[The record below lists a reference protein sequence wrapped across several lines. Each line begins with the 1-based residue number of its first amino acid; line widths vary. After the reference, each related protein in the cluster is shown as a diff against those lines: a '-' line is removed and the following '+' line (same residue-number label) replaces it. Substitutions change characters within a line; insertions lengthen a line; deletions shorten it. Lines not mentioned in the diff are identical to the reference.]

1 MLFAVRVLTIVMI
14 ERQTLFYIVH
24 AVFLKKVWGRQKFS
38 FSTPGKLSDANTYV
52 VWTKPDFPV
61 NIALV

>member
-14 ERQTLFYIVH
+14 ERQALFYIVH

-38 FSTPGKLSDANTYV
+38 FDIPQHQGNFLTLIHVCGLDKT
-52 VWTKPDFPV
+52 
-61 NIALV
+61 

>member
-38 FSTPGKLSDANTYV
+38 FATPGKLSDANTCM
-52 VWTKPDFPV
+52 WFGQNLISQLT
-61 NIALV
+61 